1 MYRCVKFVCMHK
13 VNEVECRGEMTLK
26 ILCVCIFVWA
36 TMFWSRKI
44 RFEAWLSEAVVIVVG
59 NPLTFFGE
67 GWKRKWNVISV
78 HIRLSLFFLSAV
90 FLFHRLIFF
99 LSVCLS
105 LLLLFLLLFVC
116 RLRLW
121 SPYPGECVD
130 CCWCHCHC
138 HCCCCFILNI
148 SFFIRSLSSIK
159 STHSHNMRYI
169 IFFLF
174 SVIITRQLNDVGS
187 LCVYRRL
194 LDVFSLFSIFDNDDA
209 SVGRFSSILLNGVYL
224 NVRNAYTISL
234 HNKYAHRID
243 KSII

>member
-1 MYRCVKFVCMHK
+1 
-13 VNEVECRGEMTLK
+13 
-26 ILCVCIFVWA
+26 
-36 TMFWSRKI
+36 MFWSRKI
-44 RFEAWLSEAVVIVVG
+44 RFEAWLSEAVVVVVG

-78 HIRLSLFFLSAV
+78 HTRLSLFFLSAV

-138 HCCCCFILNI
+138 CRCCCFILNI

-169 IFFLF
+169 IFFSLLGYNNKAVERCRQF
-174 SVIITRQLNDVGS
+174 DSSDREEDIEIGCAITVASVSVSIGVS
-187 LCVYRRL
+187 SM
-194 LDVFSLFSIFDNDDA
+194 FSLFFP
-209 SVGRFSSILLNGVYL
+209 FSTTTTLLSADFHL
-224 NVRNAYTISL
+224 FC
-234 HNKYAHRID
+234 
-243 KSII
+243 